1 MSLALMA
8 EIIKQVRKTNRGRED
23 EPSIFEFTSTHP
35 GGETLIPGLCNF
47 RRLLGSTP
55 WDIFITVFPP
65 CERWGRIPFVTTASR
80 TPICYMVLDIWEYNW
95 SIVDIIYSSHVSVR
109 IETVVDIEYHCM
121 FRRGTCV
128 HTLPIL
134 SHTVGELSVKE
145 INDM

>member
-1 MSLALMA
+1 MSLVLMA

-65 CERWGRIPFVTTASR
+65 CERWGRIPFVTTNPHQETFYFT
-80 TPICYMVLDIWEYNW
+80 TPTAKNN
-95 SIVDIIYSSHVSVR
+95 SS
-109 IETVVDIEYHCM
+109 
-121 FRRGTCV
+121 
-128 HTLPIL
+128 
-134 SHTVGELSVKE
+134 
-145 INDM
+145 N